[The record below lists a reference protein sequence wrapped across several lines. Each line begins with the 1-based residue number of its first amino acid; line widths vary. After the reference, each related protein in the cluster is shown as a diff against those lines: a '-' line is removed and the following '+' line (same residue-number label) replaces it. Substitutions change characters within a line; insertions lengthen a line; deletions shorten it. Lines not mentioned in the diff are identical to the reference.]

1 MPSGCC
7 PSCGGIFVRWLGELS
22 KGAYVNYYRCE
33 SCAHVWDVPK
43 DDPYAAPHHVT
54 PLPAELASE

>member
-1 MPSGCC
+1 
-7 PSCGGIFVRWLGELS
+7 VRWLRELS